1 MSRRSHR
8 KATLNMSPI
17 DYIGAALHI
26 VNTYLRAESMARG
39 LGLTLDEWKQAV
51 ESTSVLIQCGYTP
64 DEIEAAAMMHA
75 RGESSTV
82 ARFGTAET
90 KRENDL

>member
-26 VNTYLRAESMARG
+26 VNTYLRAERMARG

-51 ESTSVLIQCGYTP
+51 ESTSVLIRSGYTP
-64 DEIEAAAMMHA
+64 DEIEAAARMHQ

-82 ARFGTAET
+82 ARFGSAEART
-90 KRENDL
+90 ENER